1 MYASHLQ
8 VCVKKS
14 SPPIPSGLGCELV
27 EVLQKCF
34 AFEPSERP
42 SAIEVLEVIIFPL
55 IFYVV
60 VNLVTKSNIAQS
72 NIICLQILVHI
83 VFVIY

>member
-8 VCVKKS
+8 VCVKRT
-14 SPPIPSGLGCELV
+14 SPPIPSGLGRELV

-34 AFEPSERP
+34 AFESSERP
-42 SAIEVLEVIIFPL
+42 SAMEVLKVIFPL
-55 IFYVV
+55 IFYAV
-60 VNLVTKSNIAQS
+60 VNLVTKCNIAQS
-72 NIICLQILVHI
+72 KINCLQILVHI